1 MINHNFINKL
11 KDGYQGHEKERRQI
25 ISASNEILYL
35 SKKTIF
41 SIHRDNLTEAKNNL
55 EIINKK
61 LEDIQKRFGWT
72 RAYEEGA
79 FSAAMEE
86 FVEAQMFLM
95 AVEGKIIQP
104 IPKTKLNQVSYLGGL
119 CDMTGELVRLATN
132 QAAKKN
138 WKEVERVKG
147 IIDETMA
154 ALLEFDLGG
163 YLRTKYD
170 QARGNL
176 RKIEQISYEIA
187 LKTDR

>member
-1 MINHNFINKL
+1 MINKKFTEKL
-11 KDGYQGHEKERRQI
+11 RGEYQEHEKQRRQI

-35 SKKTIF
+35 SKKTVF
-41 SIHRDNLTEAKNNL
+41 AIHRGNMTEANGNL
-55 EIINKK
+55 ETINKK
-61 LEDIQKRFGWT
+61 IDDIAKRFGWT

-79 FSAAMEE
+79 FSAAMEDYT
-86 FVEAQMFLM
+86 EAQMFLM
-95 AVEGKIIQP
+95 AVEGKPLQAIA
-104 IPKTKLNQVSYLGGL
+104 KTKLNHASYLGGM

-147 IIDETMA
+147 IIEDTMA
-154 ALLEFDLGG
+154 ILLEFDLGG

-176 RKIEQISYEIA
+176 RKIEQISYEIT
-187 LKTDR
+187 LKTS